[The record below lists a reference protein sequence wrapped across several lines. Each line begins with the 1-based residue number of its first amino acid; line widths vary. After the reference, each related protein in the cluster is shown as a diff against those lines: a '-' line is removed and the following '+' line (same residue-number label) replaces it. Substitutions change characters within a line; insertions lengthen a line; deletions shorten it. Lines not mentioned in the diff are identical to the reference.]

1 MNSPASG
8 APWEKL
14 LDGRF
19 NSRQPRRTL
28 WHLFSDQR
36 GRVFGAVT
44 LYVIKQTPASLMPLA
59 VGMIVDALTAGGG
72 DAFRKILFIAAA
84 YFLLLLQ
91 NPFVHTAFVRLMSGA
106 LRHMQFNLR
115 SALVE
120 RLQQLSITFY
130 EEKQSSALQTKLL
143 RDVDAIDGLCR
154 HLLHTG
160 LNGLLVILY
169 VTVIALVKQ
178 PLLAL
183 YFLVTVPAGVALLKL
198 FDRRFKEQYRA
209 MRVETEQMNARVGEM
224 LQMLPVTRA
233 HGLESIETRNVR
245 GVFER
250 IRERGLQVDTLTAF
264 FASSSWFTFMCFQLA
279 CLVFSAWLV
288 IHHRISVGD
297 AVMYHTYFGMLI
309 GAVQQFLSVFP
320 ALAQGAD
327 AIRSLG
333 EVLEAEPVERNEG
346 KAPAPSPLRGELVF
360 EDVSFRYPRG
370 REVALQDISLR
381 IAAGE
386 TVAFVGESGAGKS
399 TLVNLAIGFRQP
411 TTGCVKLDGHD
422 LRELDLRTYRRQIG
436 VVPQTTLLFNGTL
449 RENVTYGLEQVSDD
463 TLGKIMADANL
474 AEFVRLLPQ
483 GLDTPLG
490 EGGAQ
495 LSGGQRQRLAIARAL
510 VRNPRLVILDEA
522 TSALDTES
530 ERLVQ
535 EALVRLTQG
544 RTTLIVAHRFST
556 IRHAHRIIVLHR
568 GQIVEQGTQ
577 AELMNRRDNFTG
589 WRNYSRSFKGRRL
602 DRNESLRVARR
613 LQGQGFTKKRV
624 AADVRRRTQIT
635 VDAEVRIHRQIE
647 SPPSASLPRRLQSD
661 VLHDPVADV
670 SRRTS
675 NKGA

>member
-1 MNSPASG
+1 
-8 APWEKL
+8 
-14 LDGRF
+14 
-19 NSRQPRRTL
+19 
-28 WHLFSDQR
+28 
-36 GRVFGAVT
+36 
-44 LYVIKQTPASLMPLA
+44 MPLA
-59 VGMIVDALTAGGG
+59 VGMIVDALTTGGSG
-72 DAFRKILFIAAA
+72 AFRKILFIAAA

-91 NPFVHTAFVRLMSGA
+91 NPFVHTSFVRLMSGA

-154 HLLHTG
+154 YLMHTG
-160 LNGLLVILY
+160 LNGVLVVTY

-178 PLLAL
+178 PLLAV

-209 MRVETEQMNARVGEM
+209 MRIETEQMNARVGEM

-233 HGLESIETRNVR
+233 HGLESIETSSVR

-250 IRERGLQVDTLTAF
+250 IRERGLQVDTLTEF

-288 IHHRISVGD
+288 VHHRISVGD
-297 AVMYHTYFGMLI
+297 AVMYNTYFGMLI

-333 EVLEAEPVERNEG
+333 EVLEAEPLERNEG
-346 KAPAPSPLRGELVF
+346 KPPAPSPLRGEIVF
-360 EDVSFRYPRG
+360 EHVSFSYPRG
-370 REVALQDISLR
+370 REVALQDISLN

-411 TTGCVKLDGHD
+411 TAGCVKLDGRD

-436 VVPQTTLLFNGTL
+436 VVPQTTLLFNGSL
-449 RENVTYGLEQVSDD
+449 RENVTYGLEKISDD
-463 TLGKIMADANL
+463 TLWKIMADANL
-474 AEFVRLLPQ
+474 AEFVRSLPK

-490 EGGAQ
+490 ESGAQ

-556 IRHAHRIIVLHR
+556 IRHAHRIIVLQR
-568 GQIVEQGTQ
+568 GRIVEQGTQ
-577 AELMNRRDNFTG
+577 EELMTR
-589 WRNYSRSFKGRRL
+589 
-602 DRNESLRVARR
+602 
-613 LQGQGFTKKRV
+613 QGQFYRL
-624 AADVRRRTQIT
+624 AQ
-635 VDAEVRIHRQIE
+635 
-647 SPPSASLPRRLQSD
+647 LQSVNSGTD
-661 VLHDPVADV
+661 LWSVL
-670 SRRTS
+670 
-675 NKGA
+675 

>member
-1 MNSPASG
+1 MPNLPPTA
-8 APWEKL
+8 AWEKL

-19 NSRQPRRTL
+19 DSKHPGRTV
-28 WHLFSDQR
+28 WNLFSDQR
-36 GRVFGAVT
+36 GRVAAAVT
-44 LYVIKQTPASLMPLA
+44 LFVIKQTPASLMPLA
-59 VGMIVDALTAGGG
+59 VGMMVDALTTGGEG
-72 DAFRKILFIAAA
+72 AFRKVLWIAAG
-84 YFLLLLQ
+84 YLLLLAQ
-91 NPFVHTAFVRLMSGA
+91 NPFVHTSFVRLMSGA

-154 HLLHTG
+154 HLMHTG
-160 LNGLLVILY
+160 LNGLLVITY

-183 YFLVTVPAGVALLKL
+183 YFLITVPAGVALLKL
-198 FDRRFKEQYRA
+198 FDRRFKEQYQA

-224 LQMLPVTRA
+224 IQMLPVTRA
-233 HGLESIETRNVR
+233 HGLESIETRSVR
-245 GVFER
+245 SVFER
-250 IRERGLQVDTLTAF
+250 IRERGLQVDTLTEF
-264 FASSSWFTFMCFQLA
+264 FASSSWFTFMLFQLA

-288 IHHRISVGD
+288 VHHRITVGD

-327 AIRSLG
+327 AVRSLG
-333 EVLEAEPVERNEG
+333 EVLEAEHVEVNEG
-346 KAPAPSPLRGELVF
+346 KPVAPNPLAGEFHF
-360 EDVSFRYPRG
+360 ENVSFSYPRG
-370 REVALQDISLR
+370 REVALRDISLQ
-381 IAAGE
+381 IKAGE
-386 TVAFVGESGAGKS
+386 TIAFVGESGAGKS
-399 TLVNLAIGFRQP
+399 TLVNLAIGFRLP
-411 TTGCVKLDGHD
+411 TAGCVKLDGHD

-449 RENVTYGLEQVSDD
+449 RENVTYGLEKISDEAVWK
-463 TLGKIMADANL
+463 TLADANL
-474 AEFVRLLPQ
+474 AEFVRSLPQ

-490 EGGAQ
+490 ESGTR

-510 VRNPRLVILDEA
+510 MRNPRLVILDEA

-556 IRHAHRIIVLHR
+556 IRHAHRIVVLS
-568 GQIVEQGTQ
+568 GGKIVEQGTH
-577 AELMNRRDNFTG
+577 AELLAREGHF
-589 WRNYSRSFKGRRL
+589 YRL
-602 DRNESLRVARR
+602 A
-613 LQGQGFTKKRV
+613 
-624 AADVRRRTQIT
+624 
-635 VDAEVRIHRQIE
+635 
-647 SPPSASLPRRLQSD
+647 RLQS
-661 VLHDPVADV
+661 V
-670 SRRTS
+670 
-675 NKGA
+675 GAGAAEKT

>member
-250 IRERGLQVDTLTAF
+250 IRERGLQVDTLTEF

-577 AELMNRRDNFTG
+577 AELMNR
-589 WRNYSRSFKGRRL
+589 
-602 DRNESLRVARR
+602 
-613 LQGQGFTKKRV
+613 QGQFYRL
-624 AADVRRRTQIT
+624 AQ
-635 VDAEVRIHRQIE
+635 
-647 SPPSASLPRRLQSD
+647 LQS
-661 VLHDPVADV
+661 VVQGPAVG
-670 SRRTS
+670 SE
-675 NKGA
+675 

>member
-1 MNSPASG
+1 VNSATSTN
-8 APWEKL
+8 AAWEKL

-19 NSRQPRRTL
+19 DSKRPGHTL
-28 WHLFSDQR
+28 WNLFSDQR
-36 GRVFGAVT
+36 GRVAAAVT
-44 LYVIKQTPASLMPLA
+44 LYIIKQTPASLMPLA
-59 VGMIVDALTAGGG
+59 VGMIVDTLTTGGAG
-72 DAFRKILFIAAA
+72 AFRKILWIAGG

-91 NPFVHTAFVRLMSGA
+91 NPFVHTSFVRLMSGT

-130 EEKQSSALQTKLL
+130 EEKQSSALQTKIL

-154 HLLHTG
+154 HLLNTG
-160 LNGLLVILY
+160 LNGLLVITY

-183 YFLVTVPAGVALLKL
+183 YFLITVPAGVALLKL
-198 FDRRFKEQYRA
+198 FDRRFKEQYKA

-233 HGLESIETRNVR
+233 HGLESVEARDVR
-245 GVFER
+245 GVFENLR
-250 IRERGLQVDTLTAF
+250 KRGMQVDTLTEF
-264 FASSSWFTFMCFQLA
+264 FASSSWFTFMIFQLA

-288 IHHRISVGD
+288 VHHRISVGD

-327 AIRSLG
+327 AVRSLG
-333 EVLEAEPVERNEG
+333 EVLEAEQLERNEG
-346 KAPAPSPLRGELVF
+346 KPSAPVPLRGEIFF
-360 EDVSFRYPRG
+360 ENVSFGYPRG
-370 REVALQDISLR
+370 REVALREISLH
-381 IAAGE
+381 IQPGE
-386 TVAFVGESGAGKS
+386 TIAFVGESGAGKS
-399 TLVNLAIGFRQP
+399 TLINLAIGFRQP
-411 TTGCVKLDGHD
+411 TAGKILLDGRG

-449 RENVTYGLEQVSDD
+449 RENVTYGLEQISDD
-463 TLGKIMADANL
+463 TLWKILADANL
-474 AEFVRLLPQ
+474 TEFVRALPQ

-490 EGGAQ
+490 ESGTR

-556 IRHAHRIIVLHR
+556 IRHAHRIVVLQSGR
-568 GQIVEQGTQ
+568 IVELGTQ
-577 AELMNRRDNFTG
+577 AELM
-589 WRNYSRSFKGRRL
+589 
-602 DRNESLRVARR
+602 AQ
-613 LQGQGFTKKRV
+613 QGQFY
-624 AADVRRRTQIT
+624 
-635 VDAEVRIHRQIE
+635 
-647 SPPSASLPRRLQSD
+647 RLAKLQAVTTAKSED
-661 VLHDPVADV
+661 
-670 SRRTS
+670 
-675 NKGA
+675 

>member
-1 MNSPASG
+1 MARTTSLHTAS
-8 APWEKL
+8 WEKL

-19 NSRQPRRTL
+19 DSKHPRRTL
-28 WHLFSDQR
+28 WNLFADQR

-44 LYVIKQTPASLMPLA
+44 LYIIKQTPASLLPLA
-59 VGMIVDALTAGGG
+59 VGMIVDALTKGGEG
-72 DAFRKILFIAAA
+72 AFRKILWIAGV

-91 NPFVHTAFVRLMSGA
+91 NPLVHTSFVRLMSTA

-120 RLQQLSITFY
+120 RLHQLSINYY
-130 EEKQSSALQTKLL
+130 EEKQAGTLQTKLM

-154 HLLHTG
+154 HLMNTG
-160 LNGLLVILY
+160 LNGILIITY

-178 PLLAL
+178 PFLAL
-183 YFLVTVPAGVALLKL
+183 YFLITVPAGVALLKL

-209 MRVETEQMNARVGEM
+209 MRTETEQMNARVGEM

-233 HGLESIETRNVR
+233 HGLESSEARSVR

-250 IRERGLQVDTLTAF
+250 IRERGLQVDTLTEF

-288 IHHRISVGD
+288 VHHRISVGD
-297 AVMYHTYFGMLI
+297 AVMYQTYFGMLI
-309 GAVQQFLSVFP
+309 GAVQQFLSIFP

-333 EVLEAEPVERNEG
+333 EILEADHLENNEG
-346 KAPAPSPLRGELVF
+346 KAAAPEPLRGEIVLEHITF
-360 EDVSFRYPRG
+360 SYPQG
-370 REVALQDISLR
+370 REVALQDISLT

-386 TVAFVGESGAGKS
+386 TVALVGESGAGKS

-411 TTGCVKLDGHD
+411 TAGCVKLDGHN
-422 LRELDLRTYRRQIG
+422 LRELDLRTYRRQIV

-449 RENVTYGLEQVSDD
+449 RENVSYGLESVSDE
-463 TLGKIMADANL
+463 TLWQVLADANL
-474 AEFVRLLPQ
+474 AEFVRSLPR

-490 EGGAQ
+490 ESGTR

-530 ERLVQ
+530 EQLIQ
-535 EALVRLTQG
+535 GALTRLTKG

-556 IRHAHRIIVLHR
+556 IRHAHRIVVLQKGR
-568 GQIVEQGTQ
+568 IVEQGTQ
-577 AELMNRRDNFTG
+577 AELLALGGYFL
-589 WRNYSRSFKGRRL
+589 RL
-602 DRNESLRVARR
+602 
-613 LQGQGFTKKRV
+613 
-624 AADVRRRTQIT
+624 
-635 VDAEVRIHRQIE
+635 
-647 SPPSASLPRRLQSD
+647 SALQS
-661 VLHDPVADV
+661 VRH
-670 SRRTS
+670 
-675 NKGA
+675 

>member
-1 MNSPASG
+1 MNSTAPA

-19 NSRQPRRTL
+19 DSKHPGRTL
-28 WHLFSDQR
+28 WGLFADQR
-36 GRVFGAVT
+36 GRVAAAVT
-44 LYVIKQTPASLMPLA
+44 LYIIKQSPGSLLPLA
-59 VGMIVDALTAGGG
+59 VGMIVDALTNGGEGAFHRILWIAGV
-72 DAFRKILFIAAA
+72 

-91 NPFVHTAFVRLMSGA
+91 NPFMHTSFVRLMSGS

-120 RLQQLSITFY
+120 RLQQLSITFF

-160 LNGLLVILY
+160 LNGLLVITY

-183 YFLVTVPAGVALLKL
+183 YFLVTVPAGVALLKI
-198 FDRRFKEQYRA
+198 FDRRFKEQYKA

-224 LQMLPVTRA
+224 IQMLPVTRA
-233 HGLESIETRNVR
+233 HGLEAVETRDVR

-250 IRERGLQVDTLTAF
+250 IRERGLQVDTLTEF
-264 FASSSWFTFMCFQLA
+264 FASSSWFTFMLFQLA

-288 IHHRISVGD
+288 VHHRITVGD

-327 AIRSLG
+327 AVRSLG
-333 EVLEAEPVERNEG
+333 EVLEAEQVERNAD
-346 KAPAPSPLRGELVF
+346 KPAAPNPLRGEIVF
-360 EDVSFRYPRG
+360 ENVTFNYPRG
-370 REVALQDISLR
+370 REVALKEISLN
-381 IAAGE
+381 IKAGE
-386 TVAFVGESGAGKS
+386 TIAFVGESGAGKS

-411 TTGCVKLDGHD
+411 TAGKISLDGHD
-422 LRELDLRTYRRQIG
+422 LREIDLRTYRRQIG

-449 RENVTYGLEQVSDD
+449 RENVTYGLE
-463 TLGKIMADANL
+463 KISEDELWKVLADANL
-474 AEFVRLLPQ
+474 AEFVRALPQ
-483 GLDTPLG
+483 GFDTPLG
-490 EGGAQ
+490 ESGTQ

-510 VRNPRLVILDEA
+510 VRDPRLVILDEA

-530 ERLVQ
+530 EQLVQ

-556 IRHAHRIIVLHR
+556 IRQAHRIVVLQK
-568 GQIVEQGTQ
+568 GKIVEQGTQ
-577 AELMNRRDNFTG
+577 DELLARKGQF
-589 WRNYSRSFKGRRL
+589 FKL
-602 DRNESLRVARR
+602 AQLQMVDRP
-613 LQGQGFTKKRV
+613 Q
-624 AADVRRRTQIT
+624 
-635 VDAEVRIHRQIE
+635 
-647 SPPSASLPRRLQSD
+647 
-661 VLHDPVADV
+661 
-670 SRRTS
+670 
-675 NKGA
+675 

>member
-1 MNSPASG
+1 MENPPPA
-8 APWEKL
+8 WEKL

-19 NSRQPRRTL
+19 DSKHPGRTL
-28 WHLFSDQR
+28 WNLFSDQP
-36 GRVFGAVT
+36 GRVFGAVA
-44 LYVIKQTPASLMPLA
+44 LYVIKQSPASLLPLA
-59 VGMIVDALTAGGG
+59 VGMIVDTLTKGGPG
-72 DAFRKILFIAAA
+72 AFRRILFIAGG

-91 NPFVHTAFVRLMSGA
+91 NPLVHTSFVRLMSGA

-120 RLQQLSITFY
+120 RLQQLSISFY
-130 EEKQSSALQTKLL
+130 EEKQTSALQTKLL
-143 RDVDAIDGLCR
+143 RDVDAIDSLCR

-160 LNGLLVILY
+160 LNGLLVITY

-198 FDRRFKEQYRA
+198 FDRRFKEQYQA

-233 HGLESIETRNVR
+233 HGLESIETRSVR

-250 IRERGLQVDTLTAF
+250 IRERGLQVDTLTEF

-288 IHHRISVGD
+288 VHHRISVGD

-327 AIRSLG
+327 AVRSLG
-333 EVLEAEPVERNEG
+333 EVLESEQLERNAG
-346 KAPAPSPLRGELVF
+346 KPAAPTPLRGEIGF
-360 EDVSFRYPRG
+360 ENVGFSYPRG
-370 REVALQDISLR
+370 REVALSGISLL
-381 IAAGE
+381 IAPGE

-411 TTGCVKLDGHD
+411 TTGRITLDGHD
-422 LRELDLRTYRRQIG
+422 LRDLDLRTYRRQIG

-449 RENVTYGLEQVSDD
+449 RENITYGLEKTSDD
-463 TLGKIMADANL
+463 TLWKILADANL
-474 AEFVRLLPQ
+474 ADFVRSLPQ

-490 EGGAQ
+490 ESGAL

-510 VRNPRLVILDEA
+510 IRNPRLVILDEA
-522 TSALDTES
+522 TSALDTGS
-530 ERLVQ
+530 EQLVQ
-535 EALVRLTQG
+535 TALLRLTQD

-556 IRHAHRIIVLHR
+556 IRHAHRVVVLR
-568 GQIVEQGTQ
+568 GGRLVETGTQ
-577 AELMNRRDNFTG
+577 AELMAQQSHF
-589 WRNYSRSFKGRRL
+589 FRL
-602 DRNESLRVARR
+602 AT
-613 LQGQGFTKKRV
+613 LQL
-624 AADVRRRTQIT
+624 A
-635 VDAEVRIHRQIE
+635 
-647 SPPSASLPRRLQSD
+647 
-661 VLHDPVADV
+661 V
-670 SRRTS
+670 SQ
-675 NKGA
+675 